1 MKRAAAL
8 AMLRIGWR
16 SIGRS
21 RWRSALIVL
30 LVMLPVAAMV
40 GASTLARTTFPT
52 PEASATN
59 RMGQAD
65 FIAYPRSPDV
75 TSEAL
80 EAVLPSG
87 ARIEPMASADGRLVL
102 PGREASVGLRAMD
115 LDGLAAGMLRLTDGR
130 LPDDR
135 DEVAVSRAV
144 ATVAGVGIGDR
155 IELKGWGES
164 TIVGFVEDPFY
175 LSGRLV
181 LEPSSLAPEV
191 APPDEVVWLVA
202 LPPGTDADALDL
214 GTAFAVVTRAQAAM
228 FPSDSTAAILVFG
241 GLALIEAV
249 LIAAAAFAVSIRR
262 RQRDL
267 GLLAAAGA
275 EWPHLAGT
283 VLAEGILL
291 GTLGALAGV
300 VAGVAGVLALSPWF
314 DELTNR
320 RIPPVTVDPAWILLA
335 AGIGVFAALL
345 AAAVPAWTAARL
357 PVLVA
362 LSGRRPAPNPAR
374 RMLLVGIVLI
384 AVGVALTAGGAAMRR
399 DWGDQMG
406 VLLLLAGA
414 VVGILGFGAW
424 SPWLVESFD
433 RLGARL
439 PAAGRIAL
447 RDTARARSRSGPIV
461 TAILASLAAT
471 VALAAYIASTQAVSD
486 AKWKPWARPDQILLA
501 GEDAVRLGPS
511 IARELGAISA
521 APIPSLTGSADPSR
535 AVEFFYGDGLE
546 GAPDV
551 TWEGDRWE
559 GGGTSC
565 ADCVGAAFMPTIG
578 DTQLLAAFGA
588 ESATGDLDRGMVVLS
603 LQQPL
608 EVRQV
613 TAVIS
618 SITSDTGQPRFVES
632 VALPAR
638 VVVTGIGEQHYL
650 PDALISPGLAARLG
664 FATGEGNRYVF
675 RLGHPV
681 GEADLAQA
689 AALVAPYYPETWADA
704 SLGPPHPG
712 EGLRWLMLIGSLLLA
727 LSVTGIAVALG
738 EAESRPDQ
746 RTLLAVGA
754 DPGIWRR
761 IAAARAG
768 VLALLAGA
776 LAVPA
781 GLLPTWGLLASRDG
795 PLVVPLPEVMV
806 AIVLLP
812 LAGIVGALLISRP
825 IPAWSALREV
835 GR

>member
-1 MKRAAAL
+1 
-8 AMLRIGWR
+8 
-16 SIGRS
+16 
-21 RWRSALIVL
+21 
-30 LVMLPVAAMV
+30 MLPVAAMV
-40 GASTLARTTFPT
+40 GTSTLARTTFPT

-65 FIAYPRSPDV
+65 LIAYPRGPDG
-75 TSEAL
+75 THEAL
-80 EAVLPSG
+80 EAVLHVG
-87 ARIEPMASADGRLVL
+87 GRIEPVASADGRLVL

-115 LDGLAAGMLRLTDGR
+115 LDGLARGMLRLTDGR
-130 LPDDR
+130 LPKER

-191 APPDEVVWLVA
+191 APPDEIVWLVA

-424 SPWLVESFD
+424 SPWLVESFE
-433 RLGARL
+433 RLSARL

-501 GEDAVRLGPS
+501 GEDAARLGPS
-511 IARELGAISA
+511 VARELGAVAA
-521 APIPSLTGSADPSR
+521 APIPWMRGSEDPNRS
-535 AVEFFYGDGLE
+535 VEFLYGDAVE
-546 GAPDV
+546 GAPEV
-551 TWEGDRWE
+551 TWEG
-559 GGGTSC
+559 GGPNC
-565 ADCVGAAFMPTIG
+565 ADCVGDASMPTIG
-578 DTQLLAAFGA
+578 DPVLLAAFGA
-588 ESATGDLDRGMVVLS
+588 ESATADLDKGEVLLS
-603 LQQPL
+603 LERPL
-608 EVRQV
+608 VARQV
-613 TAVIS
+613 TAVIMG
-618 SITSDTGQPRFVES
+618 IFPDTGEPRFIKS

-638 VVVTGIGEQHYL
+638 VVITGIGERHYL
-650 PDALISPGLAARLG
+650 PDALISQELAARLG
-664 FATGEGNRYVF
+664 LEEGDTNRYLL
-675 RLGHPV
+675 RLNHPV

-712 EGLRWLMLIGSLLLA
+712 EGLRWLILIGSLLLA

-781 GLLPTWGLLASRDG
+781 GLLPTWGLLASRDA
-795 PLVVPLPEVMV
+795 PLVVPLPEVAV